1 MNERFE
7 DVAPDGRR
15 ISDVG
20 GESALIEAL
29 ASAMQSKL
37 AKNRGKRHWQ
47 DAAPT
52 YLIDRLRQE
61 VEELEQAIGGY
72 LEEGSADEDDV
83 WNEAADVANF
93 AAMLADNATGR
104 SEARADSQER
114 PQPALDVDGR
124 DEERMAFKRQ
134 EREAAASI
142 MAGDRYCPD
151 PSAHEHRAA
160 SQERP
165 RSVYLPMDCPV
176 CGRHRVEWDGKVLR
190 CEKCTTSSEWDGFT
204 TERYGSQER
213 PSIDVERL
221 TRALKAVR
229 RQQGNAEGRRK
240 GYSDNYFDPE
250 AEAIAAEYLRLSGP
264 VGE

>member
-124 DEERMAFKRQ
+124 KHGPRL
-134 EREAAASI
+134 
-142 MAGDRYCPD
+142 PD
-151 PSAHEHRAA
+151 
-160 SQERP
+160 QWIG
-165 RSVYLPMDCPV
+165 CI
-176 CGRHRVEWDGKVLR
+176 CGNNH
-190 CEKCTTSSEWDGFT
+190 
-204 TERYGSQER
+204 
-213 PSIDVERL
+213 
-221 TRALKAVR
+221 
-229 RQQGNAEGRRK
+229 
-240 GYSDNYFDPE
+240 
-250 AEAIAAEYLRLSGP
+250 RLSAFP
-264 VGE
+264 LPASALLSTDTPEEPSDE

>member
-104 SEARADSQER
+104 SEARST
-114 PQPALDVDGR
+114 PAEALPPEALEWARQLVEQGYR
-124 DEERMAFKRQ
+124 DEHIVTFTEDGYGLEHPIACRPNLIGCILNEWLATQMAP
-134 EREAAASI
+134 
-142 MAGDRYCPD
+142 DRD
-151 PSAHEHRAA
+151 P
-160 SQERP
+160 
-165 RSVYLPMDCPV
+165 
-176 CGRHRVEWDGKVLR
+176 GRYVMEWAEDGPKYM
-190 CEKCTTSSEWDGFT
+190 E
-204 TERYGSQER
+204 
-213 PSIDVERL
+213 
-221 TRALKAVR
+221 
-229 RQQGNAEGRRK
+229 
-240 GYSDNYFDPE
+240 
-250 AEAIAAEYLRLSGP
+250 
-264 VGE
+264 VGA